1 MHLIGSS
8 LCAEHLLLAGQDNGT
23 GNTAV
28 GKQAYPCPWEVYI
41 PVKEGRQWAGKYTKH
56 TLCALMT
63 SAPKE
68 TKQRPAQGGLGE
80 DQLEL
85 EVQDSTETF

>member
-1 MHLIGSS
+1 
-8 LCAEHLLLAGQDNGT
+8 
-23 GNTAV
+23 
-28 GKQAYPCPWEVYI
+28 
-41 PVKEGRQWAGKYTKH
+41 
-56 TLCALMT
+56 MT